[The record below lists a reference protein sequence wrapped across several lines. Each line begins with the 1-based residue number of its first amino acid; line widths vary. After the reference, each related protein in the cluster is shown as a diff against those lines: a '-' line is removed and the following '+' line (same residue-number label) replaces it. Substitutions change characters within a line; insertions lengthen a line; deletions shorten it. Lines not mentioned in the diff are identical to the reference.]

1 MDILGNVKKI
11 PGGLMLVPMVIT
23 AVINTFFPQVL
34 DIGTATTALFKTG
47 TMAILGM
54 ILFVSG
60 SQVKLNNLSSTIQRG
75 GTLLLTR
82 ILISFVV
89 GVIIMKT
96 CGLDG
101 FGGISGLALIVTMT
115 SCNPGLYL
123 ALVDSYGDNIDK
135 GAMSMINLL
144 AVPTFAVFV
153 LSLSIC
159 VSAGTGIAGI
169 PWMLFISTMV
179 PFFIGVL
186 LTSIDSKIQ
195 GLFAPG
201 LAILLVF
208 LGFCLGSS
216 VNLATA
222 YRAGLQGVLLAL
234 IFLAGSLPV
243 MLLVDRFILKRPG
256 YAAAAFTC
264 VGGMAIA
271 VPAVFVSTP
280 EIMAAFGQLN
290 LESYRETAV
299 AQITMA
305 YLICTVCSPILTKMT
320 VKRFGSEIPVDVKVN
335 A

>member
-23 AVINTFFPQVL
+23 AVINTFFPQIL

-47 TMAILGM
+47 TMAIIGM

-60 SQVKLNNLSSTIQRG
+60 SQIKFNNLSRTIQRG

-82 ILISFVV
+82 ILISFAV
-89 GVIIMKT
+89 GLIVMKT

-101 FGGISGLALIVTMT
+101 FWGVSGLSLIITMT

-123 ALVDSYGDNIDK
+123 ALTDSYGDNIDK

-159 VSAGTGIAGI
+159 VSVGTGIAGI
-169 PWMLFISTMV
+169 PWMLFVSTMV

-186 LTSIDSKIQ
+186 LTSIDEKIQ
-195 GLFAPG
+195 GLFSSG

-216 VNLATA
+216 VNLITA
-222 YRAGLQGVLLAL
+222 FRAGFQGVLLAV

-243 MLLVDRFILKRPG
+243 MLLVDRFFLKRPG

-271 VPAVFVSTP
+271 VPAVFISTP
-280 EIMAAFGQLN
+280 EIMAAFGQLDLAN
-290 LESYRETAV
+290 YQDTAV
-299 AQITMA
+299 AQITLA
-305 YLICTVCSPILTKMT
+305 YLICTVCSPILTKMV
-320 VKRFGSEIPVDVKVN
+320 VKHFGSYIPSDAK
-335 A
+335 